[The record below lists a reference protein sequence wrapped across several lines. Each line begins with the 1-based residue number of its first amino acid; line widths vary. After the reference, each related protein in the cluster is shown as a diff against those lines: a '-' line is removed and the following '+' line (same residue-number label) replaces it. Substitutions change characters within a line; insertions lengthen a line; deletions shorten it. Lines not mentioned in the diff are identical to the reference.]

1 MAGSYNIVTVEGD
14 TWIFNAVVDID
25 GTPWDF
31 TSYTAKMQVR
41 ESSVSTVN
49 LLNLSTSNYITL
61 TSVGGISITVPA
73 GVMAEVSN
81 GRWVYD
87 FEVTSAGGVK
97 TTLLQG
103 AFIISPQ
110 VSE

>member
-1 MAGSYNIVTVEGD
+1 MAGNYSIVTVQGD
-14 TWIFNAVVDID
+14 TWTFNATVDTD

-41 ESSVSTVN
+41 ESTVAN
-49 LLNLSTSNYITL
+49 TTLLSLSTSNYIAL
-61 TSVGGISITVPA
+61 DASGGISITVPA
-73 GVMAEVSN
+73 SIMNDVPD

-103 AFIISPQ
+103 AFIVSPQ
-110 VSE
+110 VTD

>member
-14 TWIFNAVVDID
+14 TWTFNATIDTDGVVWNFN
-25 GTPWDF
+25 G
-31 TSYTAKMQVR
+31 YTAKMQVR
-41 ESSVSTVN
+41 ESDVSTTK
-49 LLNLSTSNYITL
+49 LLDLSTSNYITL
-61 TSVGGISITVPA
+61 SSVGGISITVPSSVMS
-73 GVMAEVSN
+73 GVAA

-87 FEVTSAGGVK
+87 FEVTSPGGVR

-110 VSE
+110 VTD